1 MPTANRGEVW
11 VADLRYVAKTR
22 PCLVLS
28 VPFGSADRAV
38 VTLVA
43 HTTSVRGSD
52 FEVIVST
59 SFLKVGAF
67 DAQNILTVSNTKLLK
82 KIGTLSANELHQVET
97 AVLSWLGFWREPRQP
112 RNTQTLAK
120 GINLRTH
127 RPAKPVRD
135 FPLRPTSLIGV

>member
-11 VADLRYVAKTR
+11 VADLGYVAKTR
-22 PCLVLS
+22 PCLVIS

-97 AVLSWLGFWREPRQP
+97 AVLSWLEF
-112 RNTQTLAK
+112 
-120 GINLRTH
+120 
-127 RPAKPVRD
+127 
-135 FPLRPTSLIGV
+135 

>member
-11 VADLRYVAKTR
+11 VADLGYVAKTR

-97 AVLSWLGFWREPRQP
+97 AV
-112 RNTQTLAK
+112 
-120 GINLRTH
+120 
-127 RPAKPVRD
+127 
-135 FPLRPTSLIGV
+135 